1 MLCRV
6 RDSTWETKSAELASS
21 DRSLNRGRGV
31 VKGHSLNE
39 DDWLEEFR
47 SEVVW
52 RLGESTIRLLG
63 VVTEHWAYQPCC
75 GAPISLE

>member
-1 MLCRV
+1 M
-6 RDSTWETKSAELASS
+6 
-21 DRSLNRGRGV
+21 